1 MKHLYVLAPGL
12 AALLAAGTVRA
23 APVLPLLF
31 SDGAV
36 LQRDQPLP
44 VWGTATPGAQLT
56 VRLDGRTASA
66 TTDAGGRW
74 QVLLPAHAAGGP
86 FELQVEGDGG
96 ALQVRDVLF
105 GDVWLASGQSNM
117 EWPLHDTQDAAAA
130 VAAADDGQLRQF
142 KVPKS
147 WSGEPERTLAGG
159 QWKAATPANAGTFS
173 AVGYYFAR
181 DLRAHLGVPIGIID
195 STWGGSTIEAWMPAA
210 LQGVDARAL
219 ATRMQARKAQDAQ
232 TLAEVRQRLARWT
245 GVDEQPQ
252 WAAPDHDTRDW
263 VPATLPGL
271 WETTGYAGMDGVGWY
286 RATFTLSAAQA
297 RQGGSVGVG
306 RIDDSDR
313 TYVNGV
319 QIGATAM
326 AWNTPRVYP
335 VAAGHWTAGRNVVA
349 VRVEDFGGGGGIH
362 GQDDELFVRLADG
375 SRVPLQDWRFH
386 PGKVT
391 VALDDDKNQTATLL
405 YNRMIHPL
413 PPFPVKGVIWY
424 QGESNAT
431 NSGALAYRDQFKA
444 LIEQWRRDWSA
455 PALPFVWVQL
465 ASFGAGED
473 HGDESPWAVLRE
485 SQSAALSLPKTAQ
498 VVTIDIGNASDI
510 HPRNKRDVG
519 ARLALA
525 ARHVAYGET
534 GVFSGPVRQAVR
546 FDGDQAVVAFNLH
559 GSALA
564 VRGGGTQVQGFMLAG
579 ADRRFHPA
587 QGRIEGDRVI
597 VRSAAVAQPVAVR
610 YAWREN
616 PADADLI
623 NSQQLPASPFRSD
636 TW

>member
-1 MKHLYVLAPGL
+1 MKQRYVVVPVLA
-12 AALLAAGTVRA
+12 AWFAAGAVHA

-31 SDGAV
+31 SDGMV

-44 VWGTATPGAQLT
+44 VWGTASPGA
-56 VRLDGRTASA
+56 RLQVHLAGNAASA
-66 TTDAGGRW
+66 VAAADGRW
-74 QVLLPAHAAGGP
+74 QVQLPAHPAGGP
-86 FELQVEGDGG
+86 FELRVQGDDGVV
-96 ALQVRDVLF
+96 QVREVLF

-117 EWPLHDTQDAAAA
+117 EWPLHDTLEAAAA
-130 VAAADDGQLRQF
+130 IAQADDAQLRHF
-142 KVPKS
+142 KIPKS

-159 QWKAATPANAGTFS
+159 SWKAATPANAGAFS

-181 DLRAHLGVPIGIID
+181 ELRARTGVPIGIID
-195 STWGGSTIEAWMPAA
+195 STWGGSTIEAWMPAS
-210 LQGVDARAL
+210 LQGLDAQQL
-219 ATRMQARKAQDAQ
+219 ATRMQAQKARDAR

-245 GVDEQPQ
+245 DVDEQPQ
-252 WAAPDHDTRDW
+252 WAAPDHDARDW
-263 VPATLPGL
+263 APATLPGL
-271 WETTGYAGMDGVGWY
+271 WETAGYAGMDGIGWY
-286 RATFTLSAAQA
+286 RAEITLSAAQA

-313 TYVNGV
+313 TFVNGEQV
-319 QIGATAM
+319 GTTSM

-335 VAAGHWTAGRNVVA
+335 VAAGRWKPGRNVVA

-362 GQDDELFVRLADG
+362 GEPDELFVRLADG
-375 SRVPLQDWRFH
+375 STLPLQDWRFH

-413 PPFPVKGVIWY
+413 PPFPIKGVIWY

-431 NSGALAYRDQFKA
+431 NAGAFAYRDQFKA
-444 LIEQWRRDWSA
+444 LIAQWRRDWNA

-473 HGDESPWAVLRE
+473 QGDGSPWAVLRE
-485 SQSAALSLPKTAQ
+485 SQSAALSLPHTAQ
-498 VVTIDIGNASDI
+498 AVTIDVGNANDI

-525 ARHVAYGET
+525 ARHAAYGET
-534 GVFSGPVRQAVR
+534 LVYAGPEKRDVR
-546 FDGDQAVVAFNLH
+546 FAGDQATVSFDLQ

-564 VRGGGTQVQGFMLAG
+564 VRGGGTEVHGFMLAG

-587 QGRIEGDRVI
+587 QARIEGDRVR
-597 VRSAAVAQPVAVR
+597 VSSAAVAQPVALR

-616 PADADLI
+616 PEDADLI

>member
-1 MKHLYVLAPGL
+1 MKQVC
-12 AALLAAGTVRA
+12 VRA
-23 APVLPLLF
+23 AALAAVLSAGSASAAPELPLLF

-44 VWGTATPGAQLT
+44 VWGTATPGAPIQ
-56 VRLDGRTASA
+56 VRLAGHSARATAA
-66 TTDAGGRW
+66 ADGRW

-86 FELQVEGDGG
+86 FQLQVDGDG
-96 ALQVRDVLF
+96 ATLQVRDLLF

-117 EWPLHDTQDAAAA
+117 EWPLHDTQGAAAA
-130 VAAADDGQLRQF
+130 VAAADDGQLRHF

-147 WSGEPERTLAGG
+147 WSGEPERRLAGG
-159 QWKAATPANAGTFS
+159 SWKPATPANAGNFS

-181 DLRAHLGVPIGIID
+181 ELRAHLGVPIGIID

-210 LQGVDARAL
+210 LLGVDA
-219 ATRMQARKAQDAQ
+219 D
-232 TLAEVRQRLARWT
+232 TLADQMRERRARDARTLDEVRQRLARWT
-245 GVDEQPQ
+245 TFDEQPQ

-271 WETTGYAGMDGVGWY
+271 WETAGYAGMDGIGWY
-286 RATFTLSAAQA
+286 RAEFTLTPAQA

-313 TYVNGV
+313 TFVNGV
-319 QIGATAM
+319 QVGSTSM

-335 VAAGHWTAGRNVVA
+335 VAANQWSAGRNVVA

-362 GQDDELFVRLADG
+362 GTPAELFVRLADG
-375 SRVPLQDWRFH
+375 SQLPLQDWRFR

-391 VALDDDKNQTATLL
+391 VALDDDKNQTGTLL

-413 PPFPVKGVIWY
+413 PPFPIKGVIWY

-431 NSGALAYRDQFKA
+431 DSGAVVYRDQFKA
-444 LIEQWRRDWSA
+444 LIEQWRRDWNA

-465 ASFGAGED
+465 ASFGIGED
-473 HGDESPWAVLRE
+473 KGDDSPWALLRE
-485 SQSAALSLPKTAQ
+485 SQSAALSLPHTAQ
-498 VVTIDIGNASDI
+498 VVTTDIGDASDI

-519 ARLALA
+519 TRLALA
-525 ARHVAYGET
+525 ARHAAYAET
-534 GVFSGPVRQAVR
+534 LVYSGPVKQAVR
-546 FDGDQAVVAFNLH
+546 FDGDQAVVAFDLQ

-564 VRGGGTQVQGFMLAG
+564 VRGGGAQVQGFQLAG

-587 QGRIEGDRVI
+587 QARIEGGRVL

-623 NSQQLPASPFRSD
+623 NSQQLPASPFRCDS
-636 TW
+636 W